1 MRRVVVTGLSLI
13 TPLGNT
19 AELTFQGLCSGTI
32 GIKELVGDRFKE
44 FDEFP
49 IKVAGYLAEDYT
61 YEALSKLSTQSA
73 YQDSQLSAADPAR
86 LGLIFGTD
94 KSSFKYFRSIYQKHN
109 QNPKSFTSENF
120 PLSISMSSPIPSICQ
135 DLNIKGYT
143 TTISAGFATGQ
154 VAIIEAFKQIKLNQA
169 DVILAGSA
177 EGAIDPAYMMGLYK
191 SSYLA
196 RMESTE
202 ASKPFD
208 LARDGIVYSSGA
220 GCLVLEELGHAL
232 RRNAKIYAEVAAY
245 STLTETRSSEMQAA
259 VAKCM
264 DTAVRRAGIGK
275 ENVHVFNCD
284 ASGFKLFDEHEG
296 KYVEDLEALVTSSKG
311 NLGHLISA
319 SGSVQSGISCMI
331 LDRNTVPHVAN
342 LVIPSVENVM
352 YVCKKPSTGDFIYT
366 LSNSFSYDGGILS
379 SILFKKLSKNDL
391 KI

>member
-1 MRRVVVTGLSLI
+1 MKRVVVTGLSLI
-13 TPLGNT
+13 TPLGNSSD
-19 AELTFQGLCSGTI
+19 LTFQGLCSGAI
-32 GIKELVGDRFKE
+32 GIKELAGNRFKE
-44 FDEFP
+44 LDEFP
-49 IKVAGYLAEDYT
+49 IKVAGYLPEDYT
-61 YEALSKLSTQSA
+61 YEDLSKLSTHSA
-73 YQDSQLSAADPAR
+73 YQDSQLSNPDPAR

-109 QNPKSFTSENF
+109 QSPKSFNTQNF

-208 LARDGIVYSSGA
+208 IARDGIVYSSGA
-220 GCLVLEELGHAL
+220 GCLVLEELEHAL
-232 RRNAKIYAEVAAY
+232 RRNAKIYAEVVGY
-245 STLTETRSSEMQAA
+245 SALTETKSADMQVA

-264 DTAVRRAGIGK
+264 DAAVRRAGIRK
-275 ENVHVFNCD
+275 EDVDVYNCD

-296 KYVEDLEALVTSSKG
+296 NYIEDLRSLVTSSKG

-319 SGSVQSGISCMI
+319 SGSVQSGISCLI
-331 LDRNTVPHVAN
+331 LDRSTVPHIAN
-342 LVIPSVENVM
+342 LVIPSVENVN
-352 YVCKKPSTGDFIYT
+352 YVCAKPSSGDFIYT

-379 SILFKKLSKNDL
+379 SILFKKLSNKDL